1 MRPARAL
8 IDLSALRHNYQ
19 LAREATG
26 ARALA
31 VIKADAYGHG
41 AVRVAQALET
51 EADGFAV
58 ACIEEALEL
67 RQAGIKAPVLLL
79 EGFFQADEMP
89 LIVEHDFW
97 CVVHSL
103 WQLDALEQ
111 ASVGKPLNIWLKMD
125 SGMHRVGIHPTDYQA
140 AYQRLQASTKVA
152 NVVLMS
158 HFARADELDS
168 SRTEEQLTIFQSARE
183 GLGAQVSLRNSPGVM
198 GWPNVPSDWV
208 RPGIML
214 YGATPFD
221 QPQSVADRLQAVMTL
236 ESKVICVRELP
247 AGEPVGYG
255 GAFVTDRTLRIG
267 VVAMGYA
274 DGYPRQAPTGTPVMI
289 DGHRTRLLGRVSMDM
304 LCVDLTD
311 VPGAGLGSRVELW
324 GKNVLA
330 SDVAA
335 SAGTIPYQIF
345 CNLKRVPRLYSGD

>member
-19 LAREATG
+19 LARETTG
-26 ARALA
+26 AKALA

-67 RQAGIKAPVLLL
+67 RQAGIGAPILLL
-79 EGFFQADEMP
+79 EGFFEADELA
-89 LIVEHDFW
+89 LIAEHDLW

-103 WQLDALEQ
+103 WQLEAIEKT
-111 ASVGKPLNIWLKMD
+111 SVGKPLNIWLKMD
-125 SGMHRVGIHPTDYQA
+125 SGMHRVGIHPADFQT
-140 AYQRLQASTKVA
+140 AYQRLQSSGKAAK
-152 NVVLMS
+152 VVLMS

-168 SRTEEQLTIFQSARE
+168 ARTDEQVAIFQAARE
-183 GLGAQVSLRNSPGVM
+183 GLTAEVSLRNSPAVM
-198 GWPNVPSDWV
+198 GWPNVAGDWV

-221 QPQSVADRLQAVMTL
+221 QSQPIADRLQAVMTL

-255 GAFVTDRTLRIG
+255 GAFVTDRNMRIG

-289 DGHRTRLLGRVSMDM
+289 DGHRSQLLGRVSMDM
-304 LCVDLTD
+304 LCVDLTQ
-311 VPGAGLGSRVELW
+311 VPSAGVGSRVELW
-324 GKNVLA
+324 GKNILA

-335 SAGTIPYQIF
+335 SAGTILYQIF
-345 CNLKRVPRLYSGD
+345 CNLNRVPRLYSGD

>member
-1 MRPARAL
+1 MRPARAV
-8 IDLSALRHNYQ
+8 IDLQALRHNYQ
-19 LAREATG
+19 LARDTAN
-26 ARALA
+26 AKALA

-41 AVRVAQALET
+41 AVSVAQALESQ
-51 EADGFAV
+51 ADGFAV

-67 RQAGIKAPVLLL
+67 RKAGIRAPILLL
-79 EGFFQADEMP
+79 EGFFEADELA

-103 WQLDALEQ
+103 WQVDVIEQ
-111 ASVGKPLNIWLKMD
+111 ASLAEPLNLWLKMD
-125 SGMHRVGIHPTDYQA
+125 SGMHRVGIHPSEFQA
-140 AYQRLQASTKVA
+140 AHQRLLSSGKAAK
-152 NVVLMS
+152 VVLMS

-168 SRTEEQLTIFQSARE
+168 ARTDEQVAIFQSARP
-183 GLGAQVSLRNSPGVM
+183 GLPAEISLRNSPAVM
-198 GWPNVPSDWV
+198 GWPTVPSDWV

-221 QPQSVADRLQAVMTL
+221 QPQSVADRLQPVMSL
-236 ESKVICVRELP
+236 ESRVICVRDLP

-255 GAFVTDRTLRIG
+255 GTFIAERSMRIG

-289 DGHRTRLLGRVSMDM
+289 NGHRSQLLGRVSMDM

-311 VPGAGLGSRVELW
+311 VPGSGLGSDVELW
-324 GKNVLA
+324 GKNILI

-335 SAGTIPYQIF
+335 HAGMIPYQIL
-345 CNLKRVPRLYSGD
+345 CNLKRVPRLYSGR

>member
-8 IDLSALRHNYQ
+8 IDLCALRHNYQ
-19 LAREATG
+19 LARETTG
-26 ARALA
+26 AKALA

-41 AVRVAQALET
+41 AVRVAQALEAQ
-51 EADGFAV
+51 ADGFAV

-67 RQAGIKAPVLLL
+67 RQAGIRAPILLL
-79 EGFFQADEMP
+79 EGFFEADELP

-103 WQLDALEQ
+103 WQLDAIEQ
-111 ASVGKPLNIWLKMD
+111 TPVSRPLNIWLKMD
-125 SGMHRVGIHPTDYQA
+125 SGMHRVGVHPADYES
-140 AYQRLQASTKVA
+140 AYKRLLISGKVA
-152 NVVLMS
+152 KVVLMT
-158 HFARADELDS
+158 HFARADELGGN
-168 SRTEEQLTIFQSARE
+168 RTDEQVAIFQSARE
-183 GLGAQVSLRNSPGVM
+183 GLSAEVSLRNSPGVM

-221 QPQSVADRLQAVMTL
+221 QPQSVADRLQPVMTL

-255 GAFVTDRTLRIG
+255 GAFVTDRNMRIG

-289 DGHRTRLLGRVSMDM
+289 DGHRSQLLGRVSMDM
-304 LCVDLTD
+304 LCVDLTH

-330 SDVAA
+330 SDLATH
-335 SAGTIPYQIF
+335 AGMIPYQIF